1 MMKPL
6 RATNITLAL
15 LLLLTSG
22 LGCRKDVRPPSPL
35 PADQFAA
42 TFNKAFA
49 GAKAEAKDLAAQI
62 VTAVQAQD
70 YPKAFAQLQ
79 SLTSA
84 PGLTKGQQSVLARA
98 LLTVNDLLAAA
109 QSQGDQKA
117 AQTIQTYQRNR

>member
-1 MMKPL
+1 M
-6 RATNITLAL
+6 
-15 LLLLTSG
+15 
-22 LGCRKDVRPPSPL
+22 
-35 PADQFAA
+35 DQFAA

-49 GAKAEAKDLAAQI
+49 GAKAETKDLATEV

-79 SLTSA
+79 YLTAA
-84 PGLTKGQQSVLARA
+84 PGLNKEQRSVMARG
-98 LLTVNDLLAAA
+98 LLTVNELLAKA

>member
-1 MMKPL
+1 MKSL
-6 RATNITLAL
+6 RATTLTLGVL
-15 LLLLTSG
+15 LLMVAG
-22 LGCRKDVRPPSPL
+22 LSCKRDIPPPAAL

-42 TFNKAFA
+42 TFGKAFA
-49 GAKAEAKDLAAQI
+49 KAKAETKALATEV

-79 SLTSA
+79 YLTATPGMTKEQRNVVASA
-84 PGLTKGQQSVLARA
+84 LV
-98 LLTVNDLLAAA
+98 TVNELLAKA

>member
-1 MMKPL
+1 MKTL
-6 RATNITLAL
+6 CATRITLAV

-22 LGCRKDVRPPSPL
+22 LGCKKDIPPPAPL

-42 TFNKAFA
+42 TFDKAFA
-49 GAKAEAKDLAAQI
+49 KAKAETKDLATQV

-79 SLTSA
+79 YLAAA
-84 PGLTKGQQSVLARA
+84 PGLNKEQRSVMARA
-98 LLTVNDLLAAA
+98 LQTVNDLLAAA

-117 AQTIQTYQRNR
+117 AKTIQNYQRNR